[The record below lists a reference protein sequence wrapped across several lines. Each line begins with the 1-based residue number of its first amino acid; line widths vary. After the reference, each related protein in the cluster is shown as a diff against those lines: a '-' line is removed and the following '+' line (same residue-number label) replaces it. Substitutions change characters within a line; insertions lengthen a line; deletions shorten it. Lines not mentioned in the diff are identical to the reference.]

1 MSRSRAVTG
10 KVIAI
15 TGGARGIGRA
25 IAERLTTA
33 GARVAIGDRDVEAAQ
48 ETAAELGVRAYSLDV
63 ADRDSF
69 DDFLGAVRSELGPV
83 DVLIN
88 NAGIMWV
95 GSFEEE
101 PDPAA
106 RAQLEVNLLGVI
118 NGVKAAAPGM
128 REAGRGHLIAVAS
141 AASILPVPGEATYA
155 ATKAGVLGY
164 FRAVRA
170 ELRGKGVDTSVIMPA
185 VVDTVLAAGTGT
197 GSVRLLRPDDVAATV
212 VDAVARPRFEITV
225 PGFIGSATRW
235 VSLLPQRFKDR
246 AFAAMV
252 PDQVEQVR
260 EDARAG
266 YETAAFMTSRAGR
279 SQQWAASAE

>member
-1 MSRSRAVTG
+1 M
-10 KVIAI
+10 
-15 TGGARGIGRA
+15 
-25 IAERLTTA
+25 
-33 GARVAIGDRDVEAAQ
+33 AIGDRDLEAAQ

-101 PDPAA
+101 PDSAA

-118 NGVKAAAPGM
+118 NGVKAAAPAM
-128 REAGRGHLIAVAS
+128 RGAGRGHLIAVAS

-252 PDQVEQVR
+252 PDQGEQVR

-279 SQQWAASAE
+279 KEGRVASAE

>member
-10 KVIAI
+10 KVVAV

-25 IAERLTTA
+25 IAERLTAA
-33 GARVAIGDRDVEAAQ
+33 GARVAIGDRDLEAAQ
-48 ETAAELGVRAYSLDV
+48 ETAAELGVHAYSLDV

-69 DDFLGAVRSELGPV
+69 DDYLRAVRRDLGAI

-101 PDPAA
+101 PDSAA

-118 NGVKAAAPGM
+118 NGVKAAAPAM
-128 REAGRGHLIAVAS
+128 REAGRGHLVAVAS
-141 AASILPVPGEATYA
+141 AASILPIPGEATYA

-185 VVDTVLAAGTGT
+185 VVDTALATGTGT
-197 GSVRLLRPDDVAATV
+197 GAVRLLSPDDVARAV
-212 VDAVARPRFEITV
+212 VEVVARPRFEITV

-235 VSLLPQRFKDR
+235 VSLLPQRLKDR
-246 AFAAMV
+246 AFVAMV
-252 PDQVEQVR
+252 PDQVAQVR
-260 EDARAG
+260 AEARAG
-266 YETAAFMTSRAGR
+266 YETAAFTTSRARQR
-279 SQQWAASAE
+279 SRRAASAE